1 MKVVLLSTRR
11 LPPAYFD
18 TVRADLGGR
27 PEVGLDVVA
36 WVPPAGPVDGLVES
50 FTLIGPGKMPVE
62 TLPPAVPADSV
73 STPAVDADAVPAEVS
88 EAAKAPAPEAV
99 TDTEAATESVADTD
113 LADTDVVDTEA
124 ATADA
129 AEAAV
134 EAPAAAE
141 TVDEPKPAPAAAKP
155 RPTGAKRVVK
165 AVQWRYRR
173 LRRAGGKVLPKSIKK
188 AAPIRK
194 LTANRRGND
203 LSKNYWAR
211 VQSRPD
217 VMKVVDQADVVIALD
232 AGSIWAGWQLGQRKT
247 DTPVVLG
254 LPAARRELDR
264 LVGAGNG

>member
-50 FTLIGPGKMPVE
+50 FTLIGPGKMPVQIQ
-62 TLPPAVPADSV
+62 PPAVPADSLD
-73 STPAVDADAVPAEVS
+73 TPAAEADAVSAPVS

-99 TDTEAATESVADTD
+99 TDTEAATESVADT
-113 LADTDVVDTEA
+113 AEA
-124 ATADA
+124 EAPSEVPA
-129 AEAAV
+129 AEAV
-134 EAPAAAE
+134 E
-141 TVDEPKPAPAAAKP
+141 EPKPAAPKP

-188 AAPIRK
+188 AAPLRK
-194 LTANRRGND
+194 LKANRRGND
-203 LSKNYWAR
+203 LSKNYWTR
-211 VQSRPD
+211 VQGRPD

>member
-50 FTLIGPGKMPVE
+50 FTLIGPGRMPVE
-62 TLPPAVPADSV
+62 IVPPAVPADSV
-73 STPAVDADAVPAEVS
+73 STPAADAEAVPADVS

-99 TDTEAATESVADTD
+99 ADTEAATESVADTE
-113 LADTDVVDTEA
+113 VA
-124 ATADA
+124 AIEVAAPDA
-129 AEAAV
+129 VA
-134 EAPAAAE
+134 
-141 TVDEPKPAPAAAKP
+141 EPKPAPAAAKS

-173 LRRAGGKVLPKSIKK
+173 LRRAGGKVLPRSIKK

-203 LSKNYWAR
+203 LSKNYWVR

-217 VMKVVDQADVVIALD
+217 VMKVVDQAD
-232 AGSIWAGWQLGQRKT
+232 
-247 DTPVVLG
+247 
-254 LPAARRELDR
+254 
-264 LVGAGNG
+264 

>member
-36 WVPPAGPVDGLVES
+36 WVPPSGPVDGLVES

-62 TLPPAVPADSV
+62 TEPPAVPADSV
-73 STPAVDADAVPAEVS
+73 STPAADAEAVPADVS
-88 EAAKAPAPEAV
+88 EAAKAPAPEAA
-99 TDTEAATESVADTD
+99 TDTEAATESVADT
-113 LADTDVVDTEA
+113 EA
-124 ATADA
+124 AT
-129 AEAAV
+129 
-134 EAPAAAE
+134 
-141 TVDEPKPAPAAAKP
+141 EPQPAAAKP
-155 RPTGAKRVVK
+155 RPTGVRRVVK

-203 LSKNYWAR
+203 LSKNYWTR
-211 VQSRPD
+211 VQNRPD
-217 VMKVVDQADVVIALD
+217 VMKVVEQADVVIALD
-232 AGSIWAGWQLGQRKT
+232 AGSIWAGWQLGQRRT

>member
-27 PEVGLDVVA
+27 PNVGLDVVA

-62 TLPPAVPADSV
+62 TVPPAVPADSV
-73 STPAVDADAVPAEVS
+73 STPATDAEAVPADVS

-99 TDTEAATESVADTD
+99 A
-113 LADTDVVDTEA
+113 
-124 ATADA
+124 
-129 AEAAV
+129 
-134 EAPAAAE
+134 
-141 TVDEPKPAPAAAKP
+141 EPKPAPAAAKP

-173 LRRAGGKVLPKSIKK
+173 LRRAGGKVLPKAIKK

-194 LTANRRGND
+194 LKANRRGND
-203 LSKNYWAR
+203 LSKNYWTR

>member
-1 MKVVLLSTRR
+1 MKVLLLSTRR

-50 FTLIGPGKMPVE
+50 FTLIGPGKMPVQ
-62 TLPPAVPADSV
+62 TQPPAVPADSV
-73 STPAVDADAVPAEVS
+73 DTPAAEADAVSAPVS

-99 TDTEAATESVADTD
+99 TDTEDATESVGDT
-113 LADTDVVDTEA
+113 AEA
-124 ATADA
+124 LSEASA
-129 AEAAV
+129 AEAV
-134 EAPAAAE
+134 E
-141 TVDEPKPAPAAAKP
+141 EPKPAPKP

-173 LRRAGGKVLPKSIKK
+173 LRRASGKVLPKSIKK
-188 AAPIRK
+188 AAPLRK
-194 LTANRRGND
+194 LKANRRGND
-203 LSKNYWAR
+203 LSKNYWNR

-254 LPAARRELDR
+254 IPAARRELDR

>member
-27 PEVGLDVVA
+27 PDVGLDVVA

-62 TLPPAVPADSV
+62 TVPPAVPADSV
-73 STPAVDADAVPAEVS
+73 STPAAEADAVPAEVS

-99 TDTEAATESVADTD
+99 TDTEAATESVAG
-113 LADTDVVDTEA
+113 A
-124 ATADA
+124 A
-129 AEAAV
+129 AETPV

-141 TVDEPKPAPAAAKP
+141 AFDESKPAPAAAKP

-188 AAPIRK
+188 SAPLRK
-194 LTANRRGND
+194 LKANRRGND
-203 LSKNYWAR
+203 LSKNYWTR
-211 VQSRPD
+211 VQSRSD

>member
-27 PEVGLDVVA
+27 PDVGLDVVA

-62 TLPPAVPADSV
+62 TVPPAVPADSV
-73 STPAVDADAVPAEVS
+73 STPAVDAEAVPAEVS

-99 TDTEAATESVADTD
+99 TDTEAATESVADT
-113 LADTDVVDTEA
+113 
-124 ATADA
+124 
-129 AEAAV
+129 
-134 EAPAAAE
+134 
-141 TVDEPKPAPAAAKP
+141 EPVSEPTPAPAAAKP

-188 AAPIRK
+188 SAPIRK
-194 LTANRRGND
+194 LKANRRGND
-203 LSKNYWAR
+203 LSKNYWTR